1 MGDISRR
8 ALLGATGGL
17 IAGGLLKTQA
27 DALTMGEEAASLQT
41 AQADPTKILGAPTS
55 VLGQRAPAEQPR
67 RVMGSPAVTASSRT
81 PIEQLRGIITP
92 ADLHFER
99 HHAGVPAIDPDRYEL
114 LIHGMVRR
122 PMTFTLDDLKRFPA
136 GVSDLFRGML
146 RKWRRRL

>member
-27 DALTMGEEAASLQT
+27 DALTMGEEAAGLQT

-67 RVMGSPAVTASSRT
+67 RVMGGP
-81 PIEQLRGIITP
+81 
-92 ADLHFER
+92 
-99 HHAGVPAIDPDRYEL
+99 
-114 LIHGMVRR
+114 
-122 PMTFTLDDLKRFPA
+122 PA
-136 GVSDLFRGML
+136 GLPLYLVPRDPLAAQWVQQPLSHRADA
-146 RKWRRRL
+146 